1 MQLRL
6 PLYPKKATLLSEFIG
21 VYEKESIVQYI
32 INGVPSYAH
41 KALDYRSFR
50 YITSNYIDMKLC
62 NKADVCRCFEVSPES
77 VTKWYN
83 KYVSEGGDG
92 FFGHEAR
99 MGGKSY
105 KLTDDVLIKIQSK
118 LDKGQSNVSI
128 AKEEGITESAIRYA
142 IKKGYLK
149 KSPLK
154 SPISFRLQAQ

>member
-6 PLYPKKATLLSEFIG
+6 PLYPKEATLLSEFIG

-41 KALDYRSFR
+41 KSVDYRSFR

-62 NKADVCRCFEVSPES
+62 NKADVCRCFQVSPES
-77 VTKWYN
+77 VTKWHN
-83 KYVSEGGDG
+83 KYVTEGGDG
-92 FFGHEAR
+92 FFGQESR

-105 KLTDDVLIKIQSK
+105 KLTGDVLIRIQGK
-118 LDKGQSNVSI
+118 LDEGRSNLSI
-128 AKEEGITESAIRYA
+128 AKEEGIRESAIRYA

-149 KSPLK
+149 KSLVKNLLSLP
-154 SPISFRLQAQ
+154 LQAQ